1 MWRWCQ
7 LLAGLCLVAVTHA
20 TPIIAPDEVAS
31 HVGEYVTVEGEVVNA
46 TTSGGTCVLEIGSG
60 GVAAVRAVLVIPLVT
75 DLPRSPDR
83 LYAGK
88 RVRVSGK
95 LRRFEQRFEIVLSS
109 PSLIEVIDV
118 APDAAAATEAPHA
131 APTPAA
137 AASPPTVAPVPVP
150 PTPVAAPAPIAV
162 PAPVAASVPAPV
174 PTPVAAPATRATP
187 APAVA
192 PTAVVAPTPA
202 AEPPPAVAP
211 TPPPPPAPPAAP
223 TPSSTPTPVAAAPP
237 PEAAPQR

>member
-1 MWRWCQ
+1 MWRWRQ

-20 TPIIAPDEVAS
+20 TPIIAPDEAAS

-95 LRRFEQRFEIVLSS
+95 LRRFEQRFEMVLSS

-118 APDAAAATEAPHA
+118 APDAAAAAEAPRA
-131 APTPAA
+131 APTAVAA
-137 AASPPTVAPVPVP
+137 APPPAVAPVPVP
-150 PTPVAAPAPIAV
+150 PTPVAAPTQIAV
-162 PAPVAASVPAPV
+162 PPPPA
-174 PTPVAAPATRATP
+174 AAPAPAPAPTPLAAPITRTAP

-192 PTAVVAPTPA
+192 PPPTVAPT
-202 AEPPPAVAP
+202 PAVAP
-211 TPPPPPAPPAAP
+211 TPSVAPTPAVAPAPSAAPTPAPAPAPPAAP
-223 TPSSTPTPVAAAPP
+223 TPSPAP
-237 PEAAPQR
+237 